1 MPPDLVEL
9 GDRLE
14 QAAERQIA
22 RRRTRRQLVMNAA
35 ASLIIAVPITVTV
48 ATKQFTTTTIP
59 VTPTVTATPSSAPS
73 TNTTRLVPD
82 VLPTGLANSDLI
94 SDEDDPSSETYLPR
108 DLRRLRLKPSSELLL
123 APSALRPALR

>member
-14 QAAERQIA
+14 AAAQRQLA
-22 RRRTRRQLVMNAA
+22 RRRTRRQLALNAA
-35 ASLIIAVPITVTV
+35 ASLIVAVPITVTV
-48 ATKQFTTTTIP
+48 ATTQFTTTTVP
-59 VTPTVTATPSSAPS
+59 VTAPATPTPTAT
-73 TNTTRLVPD
+73 TTLVPD
-82 VLPTGLANSDLI
+82 VLPSGLSNDDLI
-94 SDEDDPSSETYLPR
+94 AAEDSPSSETYLPR